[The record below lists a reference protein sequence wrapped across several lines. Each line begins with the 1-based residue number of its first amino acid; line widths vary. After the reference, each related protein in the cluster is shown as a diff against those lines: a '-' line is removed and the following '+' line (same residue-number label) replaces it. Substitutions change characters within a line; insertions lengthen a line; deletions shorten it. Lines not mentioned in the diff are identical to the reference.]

1 MCQFCDIAVNMT
13 GSKVVRDRE
22 FVKTMMAN
30 GVNTKDCN
38 GWTPLHHAIVK
49 NLPEMVEKLI
59 RNGADLKIKSRV
71 LSISPWSDGQSALD
85 VAIIL
90 QIYQMVELL
99 LKSCSISELKS
110 SLSYANIG
118 VRMMAFNNDIKM
130 GKLLLD
136 HGIGVHDDLVTLAIM
151 GDLQEWVKL
160 FIQYGF
166 EVDKVM
172 DTYRRTGLQV
182 ALEVGRTKAAE
193 TFIQHGASLSIRNSN
208 GDTAFEQTCK
218 LMIAEKK
225 IPMMEMFKHIVYFQ

>member
-1 MCQFCDIAVNMT
+1 MCQFCDLSAKF
-13 GSKVVRDRE
+13 SRLKVDGRRE
-22 FVKTMMAN
+22 FVKTIMAN
-30 GVNTKDCN
+30 GINIKDCK
-38 GWTPLHHAIVK
+38 GWTPLHHAILK

-59 RNGADLKIKSRV
+59 RNGADLKIKSQV
-71 LSISPWSDGQSALD
+71 IYTSFEQSPLD

-90 QIYQMVELL
+90 QIYPMVELL

-136 HGIGVHDDLVTLAIM
+136 HGIGVHDDLVSLAIM
-151 GDLQEWVKL
+151 GDLHEWVKL